1 LNTFKFSDVSDL
13 LDGQMTNGKSLSL
26 IKLSEVP
33 TDSVKVSEL
42 LHFSF
47 ILTISLI
54 HDCSFVLVFLVSSN
68 DVDSRDKF

>member
-13 LDGQMTNGKSLSL
+13 LDREMTNE

-42 LHFSF
+42 LHLSF
-47 ILTISLI
+47 ILTISLL